1 MRAVARMRLVTYRRI
16 GLIALGLLAAG
27 VSGASAQSPNTTEQ
41 KYPDVLAVKIR
52 AQTAGRFDFDVTV
65 SSPYDSPHRY
75 ADAFRV
81 AGRDGQVYA
90 ERKLLHD
97 HAGEQPFTRDLY
109 GVTIPRGV
117 RTVVVQARD
126 QKYGYG
132 GKAVE
137 AALPG
142 R

>member
-1 MRAVARMRLVTYRRI
+1 MHRRI
-16 GLIALGLLAAG
+16 SLFALGLLVLG
-27 VSGASAQSPNTTEQ
+27 VSGVSAQSPNASAQ

-52 AQTAGRFDFDVTV
+52 AQAGRKLDFDVTV
-65 SSPYDSPHRY
+65 SSPYDSPLRY

-81 AGRDGQVYA
+81 AGKDGRVYG
-90 ERKLLHD
+90 ERKLLHH

-109 GVTIPRGV
+109 GVTIPPDV
-117 RTVVVQARD
+117 RIVVIQARD

-132 GKAVE
+132 GKSVE
-137 AALPG
+137 AMLPG

>member
-1 MRAVARMRLVTYRRI
+1 MPELRAAMFSR
-16 GLIALGLLAAG
+16 IALVALCFFATG
-27 VSGASAQSPNTTEQ
+27 VEAQPPNASVQ
-41 KYPDVLAVKIR
+41 KYPNVLDVKIR
-52 AQTAGRFDFDVTV
+52 PRAAGMFDFDVSV

-81 AGRDGQVYA
+81 TGRDGKVYG

-109 GVTIPRGV
+109 GVNIPRGV
-117 RTVVVQARD
+117 RIVLIQARD

-132 GKAVE
+132 GKIVE

>member
-1 MRAVARMRLVTYRRI
+1 MRPAVLLRLCC
-16 GLIALGLLAAG
+16 IALGFFAAG
-27 VSGASAQSPNTTEQ
+27 LAGVEARSPNASAQ
-41 KYPDVLAVKIR
+41 KYPNVLAVKIR
-52 AQTAGRFDFDVTV
+52 SRAVDTFDFDVTV
-65 SSPYDSPHRY
+65 SSPYDSPNRY
-75 ADAFRV
+75 ADGFRI
-81 AGRDGQVYA
+81 AGKDGQVYG

-117 RTVVVQARD
+117 RTVVIQARD

-132 GKAVE
+132 GEIVE